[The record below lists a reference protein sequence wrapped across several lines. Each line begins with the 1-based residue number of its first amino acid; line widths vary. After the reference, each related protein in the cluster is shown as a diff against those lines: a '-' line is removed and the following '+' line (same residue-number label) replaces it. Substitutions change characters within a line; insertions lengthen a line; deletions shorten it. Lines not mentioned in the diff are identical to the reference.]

1 MERQCWVDIVATSV
15 GSIAFECLCHGAARL
30 PRSDRKERPFIKIC
44 ERFLFFFIFG
54 FREKRKGWGG
64 GEHRS
69 GGRRKEPNEDIY

>member
-1 MERQCWVDIVATSV
+1 MATSV

-64 GEHRS
+64 GGAQER
-69 GGRRKEPNEDIY
+69 GEKEGAQ